1 MHYSFRQIVGA
12 VSLSLLG
19 MLPNAGWAQ
28 QAGSLVNGKDAQTM
42 TTPAWATLAE
52 AYAYDAKK
60 PLHVVEKAVKS
71 ETASVMHVQ
80 IEGPDGEKAEGTF
93 MRPKAE
99 GVYPVVLL
107 LHGLTSDKETMIQF
121 FGMSLVEQGV
131 AVLALDAPYHGER
144 KKAGMDP
151 SQPTTFPAVVQGG
164 VREWRRAL
172 DYLQTRKDVDM
183 KHVGL
188 LGYSMGSMMG
198 AILGAVEDRIGSFA
212 LCVGGDPI
220 LPVAGQIP
228 PALRGLAYN
237 VSPSLYIGHIAPRP
251 ILMLNGRQDTTMP
264 EAASHR
270 LYAAAREPKEQVWY
284 ESGHIL
290 PPDAGMK
297 AITWTLGKV
306 KQSGGNVP
314 AAPPDS
320 TGKANKSG
328 K

>member
-1 MHYSFRQIVGA
+1 MRHYFRRIVGA
-12 VSLSLLG
+12 VSLSLLE
-19 MLPNAGWAQ
+19 MLPNAGQAQ
-28 QAGSLVNGKDAQTM
+28 QAGDVVKGKDAQTM
-42 TTPAWATLAE
+42 TTPAWATLAA

-60 PLHVVEKAVKS
+60 PLHVQEKAVKS
-71 ETASVMHVQ
+71 ETAYVMHVQ

-107 LHGLTSDKETMIQF
+107 LHGLTSDKETMMQF
-121 FGMSLVEQGV
+121 FGTPLVEQGV

-151 SQPTTFPAVVQGG
+151 SQPTIFPTVVQGG

-172 DYLQTRKDVDM
+172 DYLATRRDVDM

-198 AILGAVEDRIGSFA
+198 AILGAVDDRIGSFA

-220 LPVAGQIP
+220 LPVVSQIP
-228 PALRGLAYN
+228 SALRGLVYN

-251 ILMLNGRQDTTMP
+251 ILMLNGRQDMTIT
-264 EAASHR
+264 ETASHR
-270 LYAAAREPKEQVWY
+270 LYAAAQEPKEQLWY

-297 AITWTLGKV
+297 AVAWVLGKI
-306 KQSGGNVP
+306 KIPNGAGIP
-314 AAPPDS
+314 AGAASKPD
-320 TGKANKSG
+320 GRR
-328 K
+328 